1 MASKADLIVVEN
13 TALFPLPVVVNLS
26 ARECVRTKGFFTGCK
41 NMIPLLRMPKSQ
53 RHLLAFDLLVHFYL
67 QPDRC
72 KRFFLQPSASHP
84 DVQVLKAPS
93 K

>member
-1 MASKADLIVVEN
+1 MASKADFDICGRRPASSSANYSFVSMQVCEN
-13 TALFPLPVVVNLS
+13 KGLFI
-26 ARECVRTKGFFTGCK
+26 GCK
-41 NMIPLLRMPKSQ
+41 NIFPLLRMPKNQ
-53 RHLLAFDLLVHFYL
+53 RHLLGFDLLVHFYL

-72 KRFFLQPSASHP
+72 KRLFLQPPASHP